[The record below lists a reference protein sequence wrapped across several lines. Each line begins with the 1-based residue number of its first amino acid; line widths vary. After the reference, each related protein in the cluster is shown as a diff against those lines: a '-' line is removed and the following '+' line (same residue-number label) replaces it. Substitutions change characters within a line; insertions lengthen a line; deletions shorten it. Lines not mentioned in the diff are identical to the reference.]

1 MLTGITEPLEYT
13 FLFAAPLLYGI
24 HCVLAGCAFM
34 LMHMLQVGVGLTFSG
49 GLIDLFLFGILQ
61 GNAKTNWMMIVVV
74 GVFYFMIYYVLFTF
88 LIKRLDFKTPGRESE
103 SQEINVSE
111 RLAVVE
117 KADEGQHSEKK
128 ENDADACP
136 L

>member
-13 FLFAAPLLYGI
+13 FLFAAPLLYVI

-61 GNAKTNWMMIVVV
+61 GNAKTNWIMIVVV
-74 GVFYFMIYYVLFTF
+74 GVFYFIIYYVLFTF
-88 LIKRLDFKTPGRESE
+88 LIKGRFQDTGKRKRITGNK
-103 SQEINVSE
+103 SQRE
-111 RLAVVE
+111 AC
-117 KADEGQHSEKK
+117 GGG
-128 ENDADACP
+128 ENG
-136 L
+136 